1 MTRPVVPLA
10 ERVAAGKARR
20 STVPRT
26 SHAEWSAPGDRTDPV
41 GLIEAANTDRVAE
54 LVPIRHGRMAVSAF
68 TFFRGTAEI
77 MASDLVATPRT
88 GWDAQLCGD
97 CHLSNFGLYATP
109 ERNLVFDINDF
120 DETIRGP
127 WEWDIKRLATSF
139 EIAGRDVGLDRKPR
153 RAATTRVLRSY
164 RERLWEYA
172 AMSPL
177 QIRYDRRDLAD
188 IIAMAPDR
196 ATRNRRQ
203 GMAKKAGRRGSDQL
217 LPKLAAHDGSGYR
230 IVDNPP
236 VVFHSDDPDWQ
247 ELVADFLDRYRTS
260 LRPEIRQIFDRYHF
274 ADAAIKV
281 SGVGSVGTRCF
292 IALFL
297 SDDDQPLFL
306 QAKEAGPSSL
316 ACHLPTGETADEGE
330 SILQGERVVV
340 GQRIMQSAS
349 DLLLGFARSGRGRD
363 FYVRQLRDMKYSV
376 ELAEATPEELVLYA
390 DYCGWVLARAH
401 ASSVDAATLAGYL
414 GRGTQF
420 DEAGADFATA
430 YADQNEADYSAF
442 TAAIADRRIDAVT
455 EV

>member
-1 MTRPVVPLA
+1 MKQ
-10 ERVAAGKARR
+10 RVAAGKEHRSSVARDA
-20 STVPRT
+20 
-26 SHAEWSAPGDRTDPV
+26 HAQWSPPVDRADPVALVEGANGDRLP
-41 GLIEAANTDRVAE
+41 E

-77 MASDLVATPRT
+77 MASDLAGTPKT

-139 EIAGRDVGLDRKPR
+139 EIAGRDVGMDRKRR
-153 RAATTRVLRSY
+153 RAATTRVVRSY
-164 RERLWEYA
+164 RERLWEYG

-177 QIRYDRRDLAD
+177 EIRYDHRNLED

-196 ATRNRRQ
+196 ESRSRRESI
-203 GMAKKAGRRGSDQL
+203 AKKASRRGSDQL
-217 LPKLAAHDGSGYR
+217 LPKLAEHDGSGYR
-230 IVDNPP
+230 IIDNPP
-236 VVFHSDDPDWQ
+236 VIFHPDEPEWDA
-247 ELVADFLDRYRTS
+247 LVAEFLDVYRLS
-260 LRPEIRQIFDRYHF
+260 LRPELRLIFDQYHF
-274 ADAAIKV
+274 ADAAVKV

-306 QAKEAGPSSL
+306 QAKESGPSSL
-316 ACHLPTGETADEGE
+316 ARYLDAETPAHE
-330 SILQGERVVV
+330 GERVVV

-349 DLLLGFARSGRGRD
+349 DILLGWAHTDRGRD
-363 FYVRQLRDMKYSV
+363 FYVRQLRDMKYSL
-376 ELAEATPEELVLYA
+376 ELDTVSPEQVIVYA

-401 ASSVDAATLAGYL
+401 ASSADAATIAGYL
-414 GRGTQF
+414 GRGTPF
-420 DEAGADFATA
+420 DEAVGEFAVA
-430 YADQNEADYSAF
+430 YADQNERDYASFQNAIGSGRL
-442 TAAIADRRIDAVT
+442 AAT
-455 EV
+455 SET